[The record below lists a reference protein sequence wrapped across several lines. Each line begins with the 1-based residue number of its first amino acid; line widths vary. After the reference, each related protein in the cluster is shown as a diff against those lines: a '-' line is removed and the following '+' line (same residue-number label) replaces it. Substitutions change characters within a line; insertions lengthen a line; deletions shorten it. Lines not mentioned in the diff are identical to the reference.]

1 MVTRASAIIP
11 AFNEEATVG
20 RVVDV
25 ARTASLVDEVIVVD
39 NGSHD
44 RTSDVAEEHGAN
56 VLFHPEGGKGHAMAA
71 GVAAAKNDV
80 IVFLDADLTGLRPD
94 HVDRL
99 VGAVTI
105 GRAGMSLG
113 LFDRGPVQNK
123 IFLRFLPKLTGER
136 ALRRELFESLD
147 PRDIEGYKVEAA
159 LNSRAA
165 ELGVPVRA
173 FVLDG
178 MFHVTKEQKEETPVK
193 GWAKKVGMLATAV
206 GAYGSYWTV
215 RRIRD
220 RRGG

>member
-1 MVTRASAIIP
+1 MVTHATAIIP
-11 AFNEEATVG
+11 AYNEEETVG
-20 RVVDV
+20 AVIEV
-25 ARTASLVDEVIVVD
+25 AKKASLVDEVIVVD
-39 NGSHD
+39 NGSDD
-44 RTSDVAEEHGAN
+44 RTSEVAREHGATLIN
-56 VLFHPEGGKGHAMAA
+56 HPEGGKGHAMAA
-71 GVAAAKNDV
+71 GVEAAKTDV

-105 GRAGMSLG
+105 GGAGMSLG
-113 LFDRGPVQNK
+113 LFDRGMPLNR
-123 IFLRFLPKLTGER
+123 IFLNVLPKLTGER

-178 MFHVTKEQKEETPVK
+178 MFHVTKEEKEETPAK
-193 GWAKKVGMLATAV
+193 GWAKKIGMLLTAV
-206 GAYGSYWTV
+206 GAYASYWTI
-215 RRIRD
+215 RRLRE
-220 RRGG
+220 RGD